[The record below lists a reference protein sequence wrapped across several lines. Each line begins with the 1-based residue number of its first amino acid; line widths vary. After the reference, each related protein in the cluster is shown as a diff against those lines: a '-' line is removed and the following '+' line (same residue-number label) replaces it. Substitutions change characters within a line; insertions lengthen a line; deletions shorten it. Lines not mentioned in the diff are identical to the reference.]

1 MIKEVTQTH
10 LGSIWYH
17 SETSEVPYFTNR
29 NGCTFLAWY
38 SEEALE
44 IINLQPFCSAMT
56 PFVCLLRIKIH
67 SMAWKNILGIASHY
81 TAVICKLDDFIACS
95 DLKIATVFVTTC
107 VEYST
112 MQSHCVQVE
121 RWDFNK
127 KQNLGFH
134 LVLDRMGSLEFM
146 NFMSGT

>member
-1 MIKEVTQTH
+1 MGLKKIWQITILNLIFLKLHFVLQMIFRHHWHGGIQMT
-10 LGSIWYH
+10 SWRY
-17 SETSEVPYFTNR
+17 SETVWAYKYFQYFSENIRP
-29 NGCTFLAWY
+29 
-38 SEEALE
+38 LE
-44 IINLQPFCSAMT
+44 IINLQPFCSAVT

-112 MQSHCVQVE
+112 MPSQA
-121 RWDFNK
+121 W
-127 KQNLGFH
+127 L
-134 LVLDRMGSLEFM
+134 L
-146 NFMSGT
+146 